1 MNNVADELRIMT
13 LQAHILEE
21 QAHQPHRLC
30 LFLWVPPT
38 KSMRCSLIWLK
49 CRRAETIRP

>member
-1 MNNVADELRIMT
+1 MADELRIMT
-13 LQAHILEE
+13 LQAHILAE
-21 QAHQPHRLC
+21 QAHQPHRLH

-38 KSMRCSLIWLK
+38 KRMRCRRIWLR